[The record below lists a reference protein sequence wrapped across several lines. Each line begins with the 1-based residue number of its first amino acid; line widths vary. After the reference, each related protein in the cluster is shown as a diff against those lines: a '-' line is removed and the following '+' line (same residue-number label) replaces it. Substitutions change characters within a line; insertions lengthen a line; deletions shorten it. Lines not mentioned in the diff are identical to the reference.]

1 MGFGADL
8 LVQRQWFGGT
18 ALAFLGIALFVGEVL
33 ALAARRRPALRLTTL
48 YALLFFP
55 MIGLWDITISAV
67 GFLGQPV
74 PSALSSAPPQLQ
86 SVAASPIA
94 GDSATREWFRG

>member
-1 MGFGADL
+1 MARWRRRRGGTALAIVCDLAVMGFGADL

-55 MIGLWDITISAV
+55 MIGL
-67 GFLGQPV
+67 
-74 PSALSSAPPQLQ
+74 
-86 SVAASPIA
+86 
-94 GDSATREWFRG
+94 